1 MKVKYLIDENGKFS
15 ATYEHKEFSYTVSSD
30 FEKAQNKPLDEMTI
44 TDSLSKTGDTCFVVE
59 NVSGKIL
66 SDVFAQRSVLNSL
79 RRDALDGLKEEI
91 LKSYKLAKNDEKP
104 LETIIKNR
112 NNYNNLIAVEVQNEN
127 QLSRR
132 IINEA
137 DAIVFFPDEFSE
149 KSVSSFL
156 SVLGDKKTKRT

>member
-30 FEKAQNKPLDEMTI
+30 FEKAQNKPLDEITI

-59 NVSGKIL
+59 NVNGEIL

-91 LKSYKLAKNDEKP
+91 LKSYIFAKNDEKP
-104 LETIIKNR
+104 RETIIKNR
-112 NNYNNLIAVEVQNEN
+112 KNYNNLIAIEVQNEN
-127 QLSRR
+127 QLSRS
-132 IINEA
+132 IINES
-137 DAIVFFPDEFSE
+137 DAIVFSRT
-149 KSVSSFL
+149 SFR
-156 SVLGDKKTKRT
+156 KNRYRRF

>member
-1 MKVKYLIDENGKFS
+1 MFS
-15 ATYEHKEFSYTVSSD
+15 
-30 FEKAQNKPLDEMTI
+30 
-44 TDSLSKTGDTCFVVE
+44 VE
-59 NVSGKIL
+59 NVNGKIL

-91 LKSYKLAKNDEKP
+91 LKSYIFAKNDEKP

-112 NNYNNLIAVEVQNEN
+112 KNYNNLIAVEVQNEN

-149 KSVSSFL
+149 NRYRRF
-156 SVLGDKKTKRT
+156 

>member
-1 MKVKYLIDENGKFS
+1 MKVKYLIDEKGKFS

-59 NVSGKIL
+59 KVNGEIL

-91 LKSYKLAKNDEKP
+91 LKSYNLTKNDE
-104 LETIIKNR
+104 NR
-112 NNYNNLIAVEVQNEN
+112 VKL
-127 QLSRR
+127 L
-132 IINEA
+132 
-137 DAIVFFPDEFSE
+137 
-149 KSVSSFL
+149 
-156 SVLGDKKTKRT
+156 